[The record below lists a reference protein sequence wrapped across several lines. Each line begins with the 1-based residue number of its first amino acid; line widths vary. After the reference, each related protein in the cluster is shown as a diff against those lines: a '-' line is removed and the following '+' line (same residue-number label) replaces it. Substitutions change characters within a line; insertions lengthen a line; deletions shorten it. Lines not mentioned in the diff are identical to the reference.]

1 MNLRYL
7 QILVNLYASSS
18 SETTEATVADFT
30 VVFHSGILARELREF
45 INAIL
50 TEISSGVQQE
60 LRRGDYENMK
70 NIKIILYIGGDAHR
84 GYIFPTCSNVYSL
97 RSLDLY
103 WKVTGSYRVKLA
115 NALYALVSEIAST
128 ERRTLPATPDLS
140 TLTAEL
146 RERHYEI
153 RHSN

>member
-18 SETTEATVADFT
+18 SETREATVADFT
-30 VVFHSGILARELREF
+30 VVFHSGILARELRDL
-45 INAIL
+45 INAII
-50 TEISSGVQQE
+50 TEKSSGGQQE

-84 GYIFPTCSNVYSL
+84 GYIFPTCSNVSSL
-97 RSLDLY
+97 QSLDLY
-103 WKVTGSYRVKLA
+103 WKVTGSYSVELR
-115 NALYALVSEIAST
+115 NALYALVSEIASAK
-128 ERRTLPATPDLS
+128 RRTLPATPDLS

-146 RERHYEI
+146 RARHYEI
-153 RHSN
+153 RHNN

>member
-30 VVFHSGILARELREF
+30 VVFHSGILARELRDF

-70 NIKIILYIGGDAHR
+70 NVKIILHIG
-84 GYIFPTCSNVYSL
+84 
-97 RSLDLY
+97 
-103 WKVTGSYRVKLA
+103 
-115 NALYALVSEIAST
+115 
-128 ERRTLPATPDLS
+128 
-140 TLTAEL
+140 
-146 RERHYEI
+146 
-153 RHSN
+153 